1 MKIVIKSRKKL
12 IRISIVILSILAL
25 LGAAGY
31 TLFIQ
36 PTLEKDTYIYKESAV
51 TYGDLQVGIM
61 ESGSIETEEE
71 TQKYELDLVED
82 SEGDTESEDDDV
94 DISEY
99 LKFED
104 VYVAV
109 GQRVKKGDA
118 IYKLKE
124 STVENVR
131 KKLALEEAEAETT
144 LAEAKLSCSLD
155 SLEAEHTSSSDS
167 LSGVTA
173 EGIYNIETA
182 KLSNEVA
189 GYVAA
194 IKECYANIDVNNKK
208 IADTKTDDDGE
219 AYEDYLEA
227 KKDYD
232 EADKENERTFVKIQS
247 DYISA
252 KEKYDSMMETIEDC
266 EDNISDEEDSIED
279 YLAKIQ
285 DAQTTT
291 DADVLAAKQEYETDN
306 LAGSIAQDTYK
317 YSVGSAEEDV
327 TEAQSDLDDAKENM
341 EDFDTFVGD
350 GTIYAESDGLITAVD
365 YEVGDALSSTSDLI
379 SYVTES
385 SITLSVDVSQED
397 IVDIAVGDNVNIAFT
412 AYPDED
418 YQGEVTAI
426 TTTATS
432 DHATTVS
439 YPVTI
444 KVIGDTSKLFS
455 GMTGDVTFVTDE
467 KSQVLYVSRK
477 AIVEQSGKSYVY
489 QKDKN
494 GDMTLTK
501 VTTGFTDGVNVEITE
516 GLTADDV
523 IYIASKVTSD
533 SESEESA
540 E

>member
-12 IRISIVILSILAL
+12 IRIGMIVLVILSL

-36 PTLEKDTYIYKESAV
+36 KTLEQDTYLYKETKV

-99 LKFED
+99 LKFEE

-109 GQRVKKGDA
+109 GQRVKKGDP
-118 IYKLKE
+118 IYKLKD

-131 KKLALEEAEAETT
+131 KKLALEEAEAETA
-144 LAEAKLSCSLD
+144 LAEANLSCSLD
-155 SLEAEHTSSSDS
+155 TLEAEHTSSSDS
-167 LSGVTA
+167 FSGAKA
-173 EGIYNIETA
+173 EGIYHIETA
-182 KLSNEVA
+182 QLNNEVA

-194 IKECYANIDVNNKK
+194 IKECYANIDIYNKQ

-232 EADKENERTFVKIQS
+232 EADKENERTFVTIQS

-252 KEKYDSMMETIEDC
+252 KEKYDSMMETIEDY
-266 EDNISDEEDSIED
+266 EDKIADEVEDIQD

-285 DAQTTT
+285 DAQTTSG
-291 DADVLAAKQEYETDN
+291 ADVLTAKQEYETDT
-306 LAGSIAQDTYK
+306 LAGSISQDTYK
-317 YSVGSAEEDV
+317 YSVGSAEEEV
-327 TEAQSDLDDAKENM
+327 TEAQSDLDDAKEKM
-341 EDFDTFVGD
+341 EDFESFVGD
-350 GTIYAESDGLITAVD
+350 GTIYAESDGLITAVN

-385 SITLSVDVSQED
+385 SITLSVDVSEED
-397 IVDIAVGDNVNIAFT
+397 IVDIAVGDSVNIEFT
-412 AYPDED
+412 AYPDEN

-444 KVIGDTSKLFS
+444 KVIGDTSKLFA

-467 KSQVLYVSRK
+467 KSEVLYVSRK
-477 AIVEQSGKSYVY
+477 AIVEQNGKSYVY

-494 GDMTLTK
+494 GDMILTK
-501 VTTGFTDGVNVEITE
+501 VTAGFTDGVNVEITE
-516 GLTADDV
+516 GLTKDDV
-523 IYIASKVTSD
+523 IYIASKVTS
-533 SESEESA
+533 ESEDSA
-540 E
+540 ES

>member
-1 MKIVIKSRKKL
+1 MKIVIKSRKKI
-12 IRISIVILSILAL
+12 IRLSIILLVILAL

-36 PTLEKDTYIYKESAV
+36 PSLEEDTYIYKEAEV
-51 TYGDLQVGIM
+51 TYGDLQVGVV

-82 SEGDTESEDDDV
+82 SEGDTESDDDDI

-109 GQRVKKGDA
+109 GQRIQKGDPL
-118 IYKLKE
+118 YKLKD

-131 KKLALEEAEAETT
+131 KKLALEEAEAETA
-144 LAEAKLSCSLD
+144 LAEANLSCSLD

-167 LSGVTA
+167 LAGATA
-173 EGIYNIETA
+173 EGIYNIETS
-182 KLSNEVA
+182 KLNNEVA

-194 IKECYANIDVNNKK
+194 IKECYANIDIYNKQ
-208 IADTKTDDDGE
+208 IADTRTDDDGE

-227 KKDYD
+227 QKDYND
-232 EADKENERTFVKIQS
+232 ADKENERTFVEIQS
-247 DYISA
+247 EYISA

-266 EDNISDEEDSIED
+266 EDKIAEEEDSIQD

-285 DAQTTT
+285 DAQVTSG
-291 DADVLAAKQEYETDN
+291 ADVLTAKQDYETDT
-306 LAGSIAQDTYK
+306 LAGSISQDTYK
-317 YSVGSAEEDV
+317 YTVGSAEEDV

-341 EDFDTFVGD
+341 EDFETFVGD
-350 GTIYAESDGLITAVD
+350 GTIYAESDGLVTAVD
-365 YEVGDALSSTSDLI
+365 YEEGDSLSSTSDLI

-385 SITLSVDVSQED
+385 SITLSVDVSEED
-397 IVDIAVGDNVNIAFT
+397 IVDIAVGDSVNIEFT
-412 AYPDED
+412 AYPDEN

-432 DHATTVS
+432 SDSTTVS

-444 KVIGDTSKLFS
+444 RVIGDTSKLFS

-467 KSQVLYVSRK
+467 KAEVLYVSRK
-477 AIVEQSGKSYVY
+477 AIVEQNGKSYVY

-494 GDMTLTK
+494 GDMILTQ
-501 VTTGFTDGVNVEITE
+501 VTTGFTDGVSVEITD
-516 GLTADDV
+516 GLTEDDV
-523 IYIASKVTSD
+523 IYIASKVTS
-533 SESEESA
+533 ESEDSA